1 MNDDPRTW
9 KLRTRQ
15 DLEKSIKMLQR
26 YANLPETGR
35 MDAATIALMGK
46 SRCGVADYGNYNS
59 DNTRRKKRYTLQ
71 GTYWKKRVSQVFR
84 FCVNNQTLERMP
96 IATFLFSIWKKEK
109 DRTQVYYFSCCMTYE
124 TSVKFKKS
132 TTTYIHLGKTAKNL
146 LD

>member
-1 MNDDPRTW
+1 
-9 KLRTRQ
+9 
-15 DLEKSIKMLQR
+15 MLQR

-84 FCVNNQTLERMP
+84 FGVNNQTLERMP
-96 IATFLFSIWKKEK
+96 IATFLFSI
-109 DRTQVYYFSCCMTYE
+109 
-124 TSVKFKKS
+124 
-132 TTTYIHLGKTAKNL
+132 
-146 LD
+146 

>member
-1 MNDDPRTW
+1 MNDDPRTG

-35 MDAATIALMGK
+35 MDAATIAQMGK

-71 GTYWKKRVSQVFR
+71 GTYWKKRVGQVFR

-96 IATFLFSIWKKEK
+96 IATFLFSI
-109 DRTQVYYFSCCMTYE
+109 
-124 TSVKFKKS
+124 
-132 TTTYIHLGKTAKNL
+132 
-146 LD
+146 